1 MALNFLPLD
10 GVVQTLHLRRCCKMK
25 SLYDAITLK
34 SCRTFLVLTK
44 NKEFVMSHPTQKAMV
59 SLALVGKLDN
69 GEIFISIEEQD
80 PLRTQIGNNDLP
92 PTVEQT
98 LLEMTVGERR
108 KIRIPPE
115 EGFGPRQKDLLQTID
130 SQKMVDTLQPQPG
143 MVLALKIDKE
153 GVEEK
158 VPATVISVEGSRITV
173 DYNHPLAGHHLT
185 YELTLLEIQ

>member
-1 MALNFLPLD
+1 
-10 GVVQTLHLRRCCKMK
+10 
-25 SLYDAITLK
+25 
-34 SCRTFLVLTK
+34 
-44 NKEFVMSHPTQKAMV
+44 MSHPTTQKAMV

-69 GEIFISIEEQD
+69 GEIFITVEERD
-80 PLRTQIGNNDLP
+80 PLHTRIGNNDLP

-98 LLEMTVGERR
+98 LSEMTVGERR

-130 SQKMVDTLQPQPG
+130 SQEMVDTLQPKPG
-143 MVLALKIDKE
+143 MVLALKIDKD
-153 GVEEK
+153 GVEQK

-185 YELTLLEIQ
+185 YELTLLDIQQDAA